1 MKTTTHWKNRTQGD
15 VSHFLTKDNF
25 RGVNPLT
32 DEAAMVV
39 V

>member
-1 MKTTTHWKNRTQGD
+1 MKTVTHGKNRTQGD
-15 VSHFLTKDNF
+15 VSHFLMKDNF

-32 DEAAMVV
+32 NEAAMVV